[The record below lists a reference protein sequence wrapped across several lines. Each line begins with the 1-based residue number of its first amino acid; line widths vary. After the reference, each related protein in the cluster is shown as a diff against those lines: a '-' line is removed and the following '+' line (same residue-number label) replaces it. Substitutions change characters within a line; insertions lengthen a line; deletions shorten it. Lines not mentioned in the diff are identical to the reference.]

1 MSNTLRLVLG
11 DSLKK
16 LKDIPTSTI
25 DAIISDPPYGLEF
38 MGSSWDAPWKS
49 FEVITGGAGFSADGM
64 GKGFKS
70 LPSYTGSPNP
80 CCQNCGGTQRG
91 GDRKGFSRCKCD
103 APTFP
108 NVRAKQMRAFQAW
121 CEAWATDCYRILK
134 PGGLIKVFSGTRT
147 FHRVVKALRNTG
159 FVDFDIQ
166 AWMYATGFPKS
177 LDVSKAIDKAA
188 GAAREV
194 IAPPPYTRGKPAQQ
208 YSETRKVSYDCE
220 PRPITAPATAP
231 ARQWSGYGTALKPAW
246 EPIIVARKPE

>member
-1 MSNTLRLVLG
+1 
-11 DSLKK
+11 
-16 LKDIPTSTI
+16 
-25 DAIISDPPYGLEF
+25 
-38 MGSSWDAPWKS
+38 MGSDWDAPWKS
-49 FEVITGGAGFSADGM
+49 FDGVKVVTGGASFTGDGV
-64 GKGFKS
+64 GEGFKA

-108 NVRAKQMRAFQAW
+108 NVRAKQMRVFQAW

-134 PGGLIKVFSGTRT
+134 PGGVIKVFSGTRT

-166 AWMYATGFPKS
+166 ARMYATGFPKS

-188 GAAREV
+188 GAEREV
-194 IAPPPYTRGKPAQQ
+194 VGLKRYGDGQTHQGGEASGRTGGIMGEPAARPPGWG
-208 YSETRKVSYDCE
+208 
-220 PRPITAPATAP
+220 TAPATDA

-246 EPIIVARKPE
+246 EPIIFARKPE

>member
-1 MSNTLRLVLG
+1 
-11 DSLKK
+11 
-16 LKDIPTSTI
+16 
-25 DAIISDPPYGLEF
+25 
-38 MGSSWDAPWKS
+38 MGSDWDAPWKS
-49 FEVITGGAGFSADGM
+49 FDGVKVVTGGASFTGDGM
-64 GKGFKS
+64 GKGFKA

-134 PGGLIKVFSGTRT
+134 PGGVIKVFSGTRT

-166 AWMYATGFPKS
+166 AWMYGSGFPKS

-188 GAAREV
+188 GAEREV
-194 IAPPPYTRGKPAQQ
+194 VGQDTEARSTSGKSALPTVGGKTVYQ
-208 YSETRKVSYDCE
+208 SWD
-220 PRPITAPATAP
+220 ITAPATDA